1 VVIRSHGAPPRVHEQ
16 LAARGLAVVDAT
28 CPFVKK
34 LHRHAR
40 RLRQEGYRV
49 VIVGDRSHSEITSLT
64 DDPAF
69 EGLVVAGPADLDG
82 VKISG
87 RYGLTAQTTQTHENL
102 QAVATRILPQVL
114 ELRVFNTICDSTATR
129 QTEARELAA
138 RVDVM
143 VVIGGRNSANT
154 RRLAEICQ
162 ETGTRT
168 VWVETADEL
177 SPELV
182 GDAAHVGLTAGAST
196 PEWIITEVIRRLAAL
211 PAGAAGAGTAT
222 NAVRAMARAAGRI
235 RVMGQGSVRPRRDES
250 EYKPSPTLM
259 FRRHRPIH
267 PLTSGAAGAGVLDT
281 QLAGIPARHTRHGEP
296 RVHRP
301 APPRCNWFHPRRFLG
316 GPSSPVPLR

>member
-1 VVIRSHGAPPRVHEQ
+1 MAQVQVGAARSVEVARHAGFCFGVRRAIRLVEEALASGRGPVTSLGPVIHNPQVVRALEEQGLRRAADVGEIAEGTVVIRSHGAPPRVHAE
-16 LAARGLAVVDAT
+16 LAARGLGVVDAT

-40 RLRQEGYRV
+40 RLHQEGYRV

-102 QAVATRILPQVL
+102 QAVATHILPQVL

-196 PEWIITEVIRRLAAL
+196 PEWIITEVIRRLEAL
-211 PAGAAGAGTAT
+211 PAGAAGAGTDLPSRGGISP
-222 NAVRAMARAAGRI
+222 N
-235 RVMGQGSVRPRRDES
+235 RR
-250 EYKPSPTLM
+250 
-259 FRRHRPIH
+259 
-267 PLTSGAAGAGVLDT
+267 
-281 QLAGIPARHTRHGEP
+281 
-296 RVHRP
+296 
-301 APPRCNWFHPRRFLG
+301 
-316 GPSSPVPLR
+316 